1 MDLQQFLREKECFK
15 FLKWV
20 EIIQQE
26 NLAVKLDSM
35 YILEKDKQWCDVIFI
50 DGNGFKRKV
59 GGASYEQIRE
69 KFALLDLSNLSPET
83 KEFWKSEIGG
93 ESSTIQIGET
103 TTLNPGE
110 EASVTNSG
118 TEKDAVLNF
127 SIPRGGKGDKGDP
140 GNISIV
146 NFNIN
151 DDMHLIMNLE
161 TNTNLNFTL
170 DDNGHLILTN

>member
-59 GGASYEQIRE
+59 RGE
-69 KFALLDLSNLSPET
+69 KGEPGDTTVINFEIDENL
-83 KEFWKSEIGG
+83 
-93 ESSTIQIGET
+93 
-103 TTLNPGE
+103 
-110 EASVTNSG
+110 
-118 TEKDAVLNF
+118 
-127 SIPRGGKGDKGDP
+127 
-140 GNISIV
+140 
-146 NFNIN
+146 
-151 DDMHLIMNLE
+151 HLIMKVQ
-161 TNTNLNFTL
+161 TSTNLGFSL
-170 DDNGHLILTN
+170 DDNGHLILNNN